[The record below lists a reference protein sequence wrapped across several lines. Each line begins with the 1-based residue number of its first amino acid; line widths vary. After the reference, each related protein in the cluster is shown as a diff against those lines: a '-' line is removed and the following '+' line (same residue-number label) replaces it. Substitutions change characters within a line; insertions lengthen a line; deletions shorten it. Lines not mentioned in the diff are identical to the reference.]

1 MAQVPGRF
9 VSVDRRPQ
17 TNDPHD
23 PHASRANDRAQILRK
38 KVLLFAVSFLGRGVG
53 AERGEAV
60 TGWVRKQFFIF

>member
-38 KVLLFAVSFLGRGVG
+38 KVLLFAVVIKKMYNAGG
-53 AERGEAV
+53 
-60 TGWVRKQFFIF
+60 FI